1 MKLKNKQKIT
11 ESSLATI
18 VDEIEKSLLED
29 KELNEGFLKN
39 AAIAGLLGLAFYTG
53 MELTSAKNTPLGKAM
68 QQAAEQGDEYAEY
81 HLDRLDLYADAGAHK
96 IMTQLSNK
104 YLGNIK
110 DRKMKNRRVDEYDL
124 TEKDEDDPC
133 WDGYE
138 QYGMKTKDGKEVP
151 NCVPVSE
158 SSLTEEE
165 SLLAAMKDTTIAE
178 SMGISSKE
186 ARASLRSKYGY
197 DDLAI
202 ARAQLDETTSAGSVA
217 TVSAPIRGTKKRNM
231 SEEENDDYQDYLE
244 YRAEARATG
253 QEVMSYDDWSG
264 KTSARGRADDR
275 YNRALQYYDL
285 DDPAIDDFMEGTMK
299 TKSNSTKKHGKSKR
313 KIKES
318 TSEMHK
324 KLPQGE
330 TVEFNTGRY
339 YAPEGQI
346 IEATWIDTKSNG
358 NIAVV
363 AFNDKTR
370 RIMGIVEVPVVGD
383 VISATDVMDRY
394 DAGGYEI
401 PTRSEYSSLINEEM
415 DNKDSDFDSAWFYKT
430 EADDVEG
437 PFDSKKAASD
447 AAKGREEW
455 VKQGK
460 DLTDGDRRLAKRAH
474 ILSSTVLES
483 SLVSEYEQ
491 KFRKQLNES
500 MGVNVN
506 VESDQPDSKNITVT
520 ASGEDADALA
530 GLLANAGLFSSSG
543 YGEVQFQ
550 EPDSEPTSSCGCGS
564 ESEMTMEE
572 EGEYSNSPDEKY
584 QDMEYML
591 NVVSGGLNR
600 EKKSYDNAEDGD
612 NPMAVVKEEED
623 IAVGNMDEF
632 YSYVLDFYGP
642 DGIYDIGATEEEVE
656 KATEIVKNE
665 VGDEFE
671 GDSVDREKVRDVILD
686 QMRSEEEREEAEKA
700 FRSSDYTPLDYDIDV
715 SDYGADPIQTRGDVD
730 DDMDR
735 MRNFNET
742 DNDVASQE
750 LTDEL
755 KGPMWR
761 YEDARGVE
769 QTGEFIRSIEG
780 QGTDVTYAFKN
791 SKTGATDMVSG
802 SRLRN
807 ASRIRNEANE
817 IKRLAGLV

>member
-1 MKLKNKQKIT
+1 MKSKNKQKIT

-18 VDEIEKSLLED
+18 VDELEKSLLED

-110 DRKMKNRRVDEYDL
+110 DRRMKNRRVDEYDL

-133 WDGYE
+133 WSGYE

-151 NCVPVSE
+151 NCVPDSE
-158 SSLTEEE
+158 NMEESTGVTDYNPKSQGGTRKELLAKYSKTKDAKDAEAASRAGASQEELKSAAKEKDMKEE
-165 SLLAAMKDTTIAE
+165 SLLAAMKNSTIAE

-217 TVSAPIRGTKKRNM
+217 AVSAPIGDTKKRNM

-447 AAKGREEW
+447 SAKGREEW

-550 EPDSEPTSSCGCGS
+550 EPESEPTSSCGCGS
-564 ESEMTMEE
+564 GSEMTMEE
-572 EGEYSNSPDEKY
+572 EGEYSNSPEEKY

-612 NPMAVVKEEED
+612 NPMAVVKEED
-623 IAVGNMDEF
+623 TAVGTMDEF

-642 DGIYDIGATEEEVE
+642 DGIYDMGATEEEVK
-656 KATEIVKNE
+656 KATEIVKND
-665 VGDEFE
+665 VGDDFY
-671 GDSVDREKVRDVILD
+671 GDSVDREKVRDVILF

-700 FRSSDYTPLDYDIDV
+700 MSAPKEVDYDKINDMMSDV
-715 SDYGADPIQTRGDVD
+715 PDPIQTRGDVD

-742 DNDVASQE
+742 DEV
-750 LTDEL
+750 
-755 KGPMWR
+755 
-761 YEDARGVE
+761 
-769 QTGEFIRSIEG
+769 
-780 QGTDVTYAFKN
+780 
-791 SKTGATDMVSG
+791 
-802 SRLRN
+802 
-807 ASRIRNEANE
+807 
-817 IKRLAGLV
+817 KRLAGLV